1 MRSMDDWDDW
11 PDDES
16 ETEASERTIT
26 QLTRR
31 NLFDGL
37 RMKSTAWS
45 GRLEEPE
52 FLARLYDLSAMRS
65 FDSRFKDASGDI
77 YQHRINNEDWD
88 DDWVY
93 GDRRFSL
100 MTCPDEELLNF
111 LCEMVHPVVRSDA
124 AEVRELV
131 TMFNEHLGVDG
142 WELYEATYL
151 SGHPVFAGRRR
162 GAALRRAIDKVQG
175 LADAVGGTE
184 YITQQITRMNA
195 AAESDAALAVG
206 TAKELVETVCKTILE
221 ARSVAV
227 DTGWG
232 VPQLVRATAK
242 ELSLTPDDI
251 PDSAKG
257 SASIRRLLM
266 NLASVATA
274 LAEVRNLYGT
284 GHGKGANTKGLQARH
299 AHLAIGAAATLVTFL
314 WETHVDRAES
324 VQPTAGP

>member
-1 MRSMDDWDDW
+1 M
-11 PDDES
+11 
-16 ETEASERTIT
+16 
-26 QLTRR
+26 
-31 NLFDGL
+31 
-37 RMKSTAWS
+37 
-45 GRLEEPE
+45 
-52 FLARLYDLSAMRS
+52 
-65 FDSRFKDASGDI
+65 
-77 YQHRINNEDWD
+77 
-88 DDWVY
+88 
-93 GDRRFSL
+93 
-100 MTCPDEELLNF
+100 
-111 LCEMVHPVVRSDA
+111 
-124 AEVRELV
+124 
-131 TMFNEHLGVDG
+131 
-142 WELYEATYL
+142 
-151 SGHPVFAGRRR
+151 
-162 GAALRRAIDKVQG
+162 
-175 LADAVGGTE
+175 GGTE